1 MNPLG
6 PGDPL
11 RLGPYRLVG
20 VLGAGGMGR
29 VYFGHD
35 SQGRAAAIKVLLPQL
50 AHDQHLVQRF
60 LREAEAARAVT
71 SKGVARVLAAQTEG
85 GRPWIAS
92 EFLAGPTLDQAVQA
106 YGPLAEPALRALAAS
121 LADTL
126 QDIHAT
132 GLIHRDLKPSN
143 IVLTSR
149 GPRIIDFGIARPEHG
164 LTLTT
169 TGQTPVTPGYGA
181 PEQVLGQRVG
191 TAADVFSLGAVLV
204 YAASGRQAY
213 EGAHVAAVQYEVV
226 HGQPSLGHIPE
237 HLRVL
242 IGPCLAKDA
251 AHRPLPPQIRT
262 AFAPPRGA
270 ERIWRQGPMA
280 ADIQHREADAKAQAT
295 LPGTV
300 VAAAPSRR
308 RLLVG
313 LAAGAAVLAAGGGTT
328 AWLMGSGKEDDG
340 ADKNA
345 LKTSRE
351 PVVLWGPLKVADVLS
366 PPPLPV
372 GGVVVV
378 GMPDEGIAAY
388 DAGSGKQRW
397 AKPDFDAQK
406 GFLALPGGLVL
417 ASSHGETFGLD
428 PSTGTERSSD
438 YAGWETLIAMDDESL
453 YVHYGEEIRCY
464 NLATR
469 KQRWIVPS
477 PIRANID
484 AIAQGAV
491 AGNRL
496 ALYSATGDAAVLDS
510 RTGKKVWARNDLALL
525 PTTPA
530 IHKDLVLLGNDT
542 LKAVRLSDGKEV
554 WSISMQGLL
563 NKNRWSPATV
573 SGAFVYAI
581 DGNVLHCRRVSDG
594 AKVWTH
600 ELKFR
605 TSSEVGPLVHGRFVY
620 ARALDDPALG
630 VAAVR
635 KDTGERAWFHPQE
648 WPIHSMSA
656 EGDRLFLLTHEELTV
671 LSVPA

>member
-1 MNPLG
+1 MIPLG

-20 VLGAGGMGR
+20 VLGAGGMGQ

-35 SQGRAAAIKVLLPQL
+35 SQGRPAAIKVLLPQL

-71 SKGVARVLAAQTEG
+71 GKGVARVLAAQTEG

-106 YGPLAEPALRALAAS
+106 YGPFAEPALRALAAS
-121 LADTL
+121 LAGTL

-226 HGQPSLGHIPE
+226 HGQPYLGHIPE

-242 IGPCLAKDA
+242 IGPCLAKDP

-300 VAAAPSRR
+300 VTAAPSRR
-308 RLLVG
+308 RLLAG
-313 LAAGAAVLAAGGGTT
+313 LATGAAVLAAGGGTT
-328 AWLMGSGKEDDG
+328 AWLIGSGKEG

-345 LKTSRE
+345 LKTGSA
-351 PVVLWGPLKVADVLS
+351 PVVLWGPLAAADVLS
-366 PPPLPV
+366 PAPLPV

-378 GMPDEGIAAY
+378 GMLDEGIAAY
-388 DAGSGKQRW
+388 DAGTGKQSW
-397 AKPDFDAQK
+397 AKPDFEADA

-417 ASSHGETFGLD
+417 ASSNGEAIGLD
-428 PSTGTERSSD
+428 PSTGTERWSD
-438 YAGWETLIAMDDESL
+438 YAGWDTLLAMDDESL
-453 YVHYGEEIRCY
+453 YVHHGEEIRCY

-469 KQRWIVPS
+469 EQRWTVPS

-484 AIAQGAV
+484 AKAQGAV

-496 ALYSATGDAAVLDS
+496 APCSAEGDAAVLDT
-510 RTGKKVWARNDLALL
+510 RTGKKIWARNDLALL
-525 PTTPA
+525 PTKPA
-530 IHKDLVLLGNDT
+530 IHKDLVMLGNDT

-605 TSSEVGPLVHGRFVY
+605 ISSEASPLLHGRYVY
-620 ARALDDPALG
+620 ARALEDPALG

-635 KDTGERAWFHPQE
+635 KDSGERAWFHPQD
-648 WPIHSMSA
+648 WPIDSMAA
-656 EGDRLFLLTHEELTV
+656 EGNRLFILAHEALTV